1 MNWVKKHK
9 LPAIKALQYNSQL
22 CIEIN
27 DLWQALYQTFNLAQ
41 NCQINPNLLDE
52 ILSKPTME

>member
-1 MNWVKKHK
+1 MNWVKKCK

-22 CIEIN
+22 CIEISN
-27 DLWQALYQTFNLAQ
+27 LWQTLHQTFNLAQ
-41 NCQINPNLLDE
+41 NYQINPNLLDE